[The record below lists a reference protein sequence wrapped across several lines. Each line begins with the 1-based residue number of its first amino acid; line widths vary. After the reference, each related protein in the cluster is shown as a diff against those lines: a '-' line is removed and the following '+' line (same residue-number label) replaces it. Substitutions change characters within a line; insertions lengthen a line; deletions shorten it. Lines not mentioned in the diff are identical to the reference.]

1 MNEWR
6 GSMIKQWIPKAI
18 GQLTD
23 VRIIRGREN
32 VPTGDD
38 FAWWSM
44 HYEYKNIKTCEDF
57 TLEQLQDKYNL
68 GFAQKKLWDIIE
80 RDYTTEEVYVKNV
93 NHPKYDKN
101 DKSNNIVFED

>member
-1 MNEWR
+1 
-6 GSMIKQWIPKAI
+6 MINQWIPKAI
-18 GQLTD
+18 GQPTN

-44 HYEYKNIKTCEDF
+44 HYEYKNIKTCEEF

-80 RDYTTEEVYVKNV
+80 RDYTTEEVYIMNV
-93 NHPKYDKN
+93 NHPRYDIN
-101 DKSNNIVFED
+101 DKSNDIVFED